1 MTKVSVKLR
10 LDESLLNVSI
20 FWFLFSSMKQNSTSL
35 GCGLNKTFE
44 DVILGFRKHWSI
56 KFQKTVK
63 NVDQTTNQENKQ
75 INQH

>member
-1 MTKVSVKLR
+1 MLSISAKTINR
-10 LDESLLNVSI
+10 LV
-20 FWFLFSSMKQNSTSL
+20 
-35 GCGLNKTFE
+35 TFE